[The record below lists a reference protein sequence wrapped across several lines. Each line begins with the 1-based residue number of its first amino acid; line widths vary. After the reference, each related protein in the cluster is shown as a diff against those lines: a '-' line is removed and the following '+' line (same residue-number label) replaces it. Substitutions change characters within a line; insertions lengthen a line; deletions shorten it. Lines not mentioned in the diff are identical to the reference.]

1 MEAHQFIEGFEQ
13 VIAHLG
19 MWPSFHDAEVLKFTV
34 DRTHVATAKELSP
47 VLDLHLRGWVMT
59 SEVTEQGFYRL
70 RGDAI
75 FHFQFEGV
83 TKLHV
88 EGFNNQNVLSALN
101 LELVDDPHT
110 QGRKVLQV
118 ELEHCYEFEASFTAQ
133 RARVLSITPYAQ

>member
-1 MEAHQFIEGFEQ
+1 
-13 VIAHLG
+13 
-19 MWPSFHDAEVLKFTV
+19 
-34 DRTHVATAKELSP
+34 
-47 VLDLHLRGWVMT
+47 MT

-70 RGDAI
+70 HGDAI

-101 LELVDDPHT
+101 LEVVDDPHI

-118 ELEHCYEFEASFTAQ
+118 ELEHCYEFEASFTAKK
-133 RARVLSITPYAQ
+133 ARVLNITPCAQ